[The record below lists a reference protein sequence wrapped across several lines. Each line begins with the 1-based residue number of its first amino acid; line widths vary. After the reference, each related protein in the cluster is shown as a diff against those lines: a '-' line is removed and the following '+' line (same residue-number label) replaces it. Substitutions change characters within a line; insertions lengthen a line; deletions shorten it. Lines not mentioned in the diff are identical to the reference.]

1 MNCGAVSAAVH
12 PGDGGLIIVPGSHK
26 ANFPREKDYF
36 YPESYSADGVYNDD
50 FFSTDVPEGMLN
62 ITPRAGDVVMISE
75 LVTHGALSWVPR
87 DRDRRFLTLR
97 YMQQHES
104 VRGRGDLRCFSA
116 EVCARLAPETL
127 ELIAVRDFNDTKEI
141 ATRPTVTLS

>member
-1 MNCGAVSAAVH
+1 MEKPLERGSGFSDHRRRRIAARPPRPSSATLPGA
-12 PGDGGLIIVPGSHK
+12 GTK
-26 ANFPREKDYF
+26 FT
-36 YPESYSADGVYNDD
+36 
-50 FFSTDVPEGMLN
+50 FSTEVPEGMLN

-104 VRGRGDLRCFSA
+104 VRGRGDLRCFSD
-116 EVCARLAPETL
+116 EVCARLSPETL
-127 ELIAVRDFNDTKEI
+127 ELAELAPFDHTKAIVRRDGV
-141 ATRPTVTLS
+141 ALS